1 MARREAKAYEV
12 QGYKLV
18 CPVCGHDLF
27 WTRRSLLNTA
37 TATFFNLDW
46 ANREANNLS
55 ANAAATSC
63 GSSAA
68 NLLHP
73 GRLARSEGIL
83 PSSR

>member
-46 ANREANNLS
+46 ANREANNFICER
-55 ANAAATSC
+55 C
-63 GSSAA
+63 G
-68 NLLHP
+68 HIMWFQ
-73 GRLARSEGIL
+73 RR
-83 PSSR
+83 